1 MAVPSFNARAFQ
13 LLLHDTNAIGFHS
26 LHQKSLLADET
37 VVLFGTAN
45 LTTQSLDLNDEL
57 IVRSQVQADVR
68 AVSQS
73 HAALARSIASNA
85 HELSTMGHH
94 RASLGRTSLGAPAGK
109 FTPGEFSLKFSN
121 DVPLSEIVLDL
132 LRGSVDEIT
141 CFASHSIDPVIYR
154 ELLAARRRGVRTI
167 VVKGRN
173 SLEFADSRLGSTRV
187 AQSNGTMH
195 IKAIAIDRA
204 VVAFGS
210 LNLFARSLI
219 YDQELLAVSRDP
231 ALNHQ
236 ILARLDDILNSS
248 DRLSRKLVLSL
259 AVTRIVRTIK
269 LALKRLRKATVSP

>member
-26 LHQKSLLADET
+26 LHQKSLLADDT

-73 HAALARSIASNA
+73 HAELARSIALNA

-109 FTPGEFSLKFSN
+109 FTQGEFLLKFSN
-121 DVPLSEIVLDL
+121 DVPLSDIVLDL

-154 ELLAARRRGVRTI
+154 ELIAARRRGVRTI
-167 VVKGRN
+167 VVKARN

-248 DRLSRKLVLSL
+248 ERLSRKLVLSL
-259 AVTRIVRTIK
+259 AVTQIVRTIK
-269 LALKRLRKATVSP
+269 LALKRLRKAAVSR